1 MEVEIKAAQSSV
13 RKRRSGDDDD
23 NDDDVDR
30 SFAEATRRVQDEV
43 GDLIFDVIM
52 LACVCE
58 RDFGGCKGRFSSG
71 FTLAGAAANASAKVK
86 RRCPYSFGPRARLGP
101 CPDRATEEAA

>member
-23 NDDDVDR
+23 DDDDDVDS

-52 LACVCE
+52 LACVC
-58 RDFGGCKGRFSSG
+58 
-71 FTLAGAAANASAKVK
+71 
-86 RRCPYSFGPRARLGP
+86 
-101 CPDRATEEAA
+101 

>member
-13 RKRRSGDDDD
+13 RKRRSGGDDDD
-23 NDDDVDR
+23 NDDDDVDL
-30 SFAEATRRVQDEV
+30 SFAESTRRVQDEV

-58 RDFGGCKGRFSSG
+58 RDFGGCK
-71 FTLAGAAANASAKVK
+71 
-86 RRCPYSFGPRARLGP
+86 
-101 CPDRATEEAA
+101 